1 MGMTLTVEIP
11 ALDRLCGILESRG
24 KDGVAAAIE
33 AEIVAKL
40 KEAAETGTL
49 EKAVK
54 APAPETAPEPR
65 KPAQEPP
72 KPEPTEK
79 PAEAAAPAPAA
90 KPERTEGA
98 EGASAAKQDA
108 PETRGQANGAA
119 RGATVT
125 LADVQ
130 KAAAQMR
137 DDGKLEAVKALFPE
151 FGIRKLSDLNGDA
164 LQGFAERLRGMG
176 AKV

>member
-1 MGMTLTVEIP
+1 MTAKEFLRQARTV
-11 ALDRLCGILESRG
+11 DQS
-24 KDGVAAAIE
+24 
-33 AEIVAKL
+33 AEQS
-40 KEAAETGTL
+40 E
-49 EKAVK
+49 
-54 APAPETAPEPR
+54 
-65 KPAQEPP
+65 
-72 KPEPTEK
+72 
-79 PAEAAAPAPAA
+79 
-90 KPERTEGA
+90 A

-151 FGIRKLSDLNGDA
+151 FGIRKLSDLSGDA